1 MTKNIKIMAI
11 LFAFV
16 MQSMAIWAIT
26 ISGDPV
32 YLYYKTEPKI
42 KGNHG
47 STRAPARNSIT
58 LNAFYYDINQQLTLT
73 DSSNGVYSYTIYGDN
88 EAIMSQGVLNFN
100 NGDFLYIDL
109 WGYQSGTYTLE
120 IVYGGCTYSG
130 TFEIN

>member
-1 MTKNIKIMAI
+1 MTKNIKFMAI

-32 YLYYKTEPKI
+32 YFHYKTEPKI

-58 LNAFYYDINQQLTLT
+58 LNAFYDDTNQQLTLT

-88 EAIMSQGVLNFN
+88 ETIMMQGVLNFN
-100 NGDFLYIDL
+100 NGDILSIDL
-109 WGYQSGTYTLE
+109 LGYQSGTYTLE
-120 IVYGGCTYSG
+120 IEYGGCTYSG

>member
-1 MTKNIKIMAI
+1 MTKNIKFMAI

-58 LNAFYYDINQQLTLT
+58 LNAFYYDTNQQLILT

-100 NGDFLYIDL
+100 NGDILYIDL

>member
-1 MTKNIKIMAI
+1 
-11 LFAFV
+11 

-100 NGDFLYIDL
+100 NGDILYIDL

>member
-1 MTKNIKIMAI
+1 MTKNIKFMAI

-47 STRAPARNSIT
+47 STRVPARNSIT

-100 NGDFLYIDL
+100 NGDILYIDL